1 MLDVVWFL
9 FKVVAALAAA
19 VVIYVIGARSIGN
32 FSKSDPAHL
41 SYKELMA
48 NRGKLDCGRIILTH
62 LGRETQAHLAELE
75 LEPANDG
82 MQVTL

>member
-1 MLDVVWFL
+1 
-9 FKVVAALAAA
+9 
-19 VVIYVIGARSIGN
+19 
-32 FSKSDPAHL
+32 
-41 SYKELMA
+41 MA

-75 LEPANDG
+75 LEPATDG